1 MVWIIFHDRTGFQFF
16 LKISN
21 FACFKTRPMIEN
33 DKIQYIPPVS
43 EAVSLNCE
51 SMVCLSGEFDG
62 FGMEEIW

>member
-1 MVWIIFHDRTGFQFF
+1 
-16 LKISN
+16 
-21 FACFKTRPMIEN
+21 MIEN